1 MGTLETLEGI
11 EKRLEGILVDLRN
24 SKTVTLTEVTLDIIQ
39 AEVCVEEA
47 KAYTV
52 RAIDEIKRGQI
63 NPREERDG
71 QI

>member
-1 MGTLETLEGI
+1 MGTLEILESI

-39 AEVCVEEA
+39 AEVCAEEA

-52 RAIDEIKRGQI
+52 RAIDEIKREQI
-63 NPREERDG
+63 NQREERDG
-71 QI
+71 